1 MIEPQE
7 AGCCLAGRV
16 WALRGGLPIGC
27 CFRWPAN
34 DEGLIAGITRGG
46 GPRRGISLRLE
57 PAEKKKL
64 GGRPSISQ
72 SAPRPQPQFKSKTPQ
87 STAAPISLPPFSPS
101 PRPTV
106 SITLS
111 VFSNVSILHIRRC
124 KSPRRAPIPP
134 PLLHFRCPHI
144 G

>member
-34 DEGLIAGITRGG
+34 DEGLIAGITRGVDHVG
-46 GPRRGISLRLE
+46 GFPFALSRQKRKNWAVGHQSVRVHPALNHNLNPKHLKAPQLQSLL
-57 PAEKKKL
+57 
-64 GGRPSISQ
+64 S
-72 SAPRPQPQFKSKTPQ
+72 
-87 STAAPISLPPFSPS
+87 FSPS
-101 PRPTV
+101 PRPAV